1 MGKIQSRWLKITIA
15 VFVMSVF
22 FVKASPTE
30 AVTVPFTDLN
40 KLDTHYEAIVALYN
54 DGIVN
59 GVTSTKYKPY
69 NFATRGEA
77 ALYIANALELDTKNV
92 ENPNFK
98 DVPKSSKYYG
108 AIAALVKK
116 GVVKGYSN
124 QTFKPDSSLTRSQLA
139 KMLTLGFDLPIS
151 SSLSTN
157 FTDVKKMT
165 DTDGRRYI
173 QTLIDYK
180 ITVGTTPVTF
190 SPYAPLLRGQLA
202 TFIYRTLG
210 NDGDNLEVI
219 SVE

>member
-1 MGKIQSRWLKITIA
+1 MGKIQSGCLKITIF
-15 VFVMSVF
+15 VFVISIF
-22 FVKASPTE
+22 FVKTSHTE
-30 AVTVPFTDLN
+30 AVSVPFTDLN
-40 KLDTHYEAIVALYN
+40 KLDTHYGAIVNLYN
-54 DGIVN
+54 EGIIE
-59 GVTSTKYKPY
+59 GITSTKYKPY
-69 NFATRGEA
+69 NIASRGEA
-77 ALYIANALELDTKNV
+77 ALYIANALGLDTKNV
-92 ENPNFK
+92 TNPNFK
-98 DVPKSSKYYG
+98 DVPKGSKYYG

-116 GVVKGYSN
+116 GAVKGYAD

-139 KMLTLGFDLPIS
+139 KMLTLGFDLSIS
-151 SSLSTN
+151 STLSTN

-202 TFIYRTLG
+202 TFIYRTLE
-210 NDGDNLEVI
+210 NNGDNLEVV